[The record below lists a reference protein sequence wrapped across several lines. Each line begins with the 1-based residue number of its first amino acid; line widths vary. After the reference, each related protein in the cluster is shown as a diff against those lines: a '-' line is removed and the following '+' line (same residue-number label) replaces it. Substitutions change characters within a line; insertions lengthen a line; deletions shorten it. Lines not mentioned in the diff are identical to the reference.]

1 MRPTAV
7 PLPLSEDSYY
17 QLIKI
22 LEANPRTSQRE
33 LARGMDISLGKVNYC
48 LKGLMKKGII
58 KAQRFKNSDNK
69 ATYAYLLTPR
79 GIEAKS
85 RITARYLK
93 RRLEEY
99 DKLRQEIQM
108 LQEEV
113 RNQANSDS
121 PRAQPGIGRINNK
134 TK

>member
-1 MRPTAV
+1 M
-7 PLPLSEDSYY
+7 SEESHY

-33 LARGMDISLGKVNYC
+33 LARGMNISLGKVNYC

-58 KAQRFKNSDNK
+58 KAHRFRNSDNK
-69 ATYAYLLTPR
+69 LTYAYLLTPR

-93 RRLEEY
+93 RRLKEY
-99 DKLRQEIQM
+99 DKLKQEIQM
-108 LQEEV
+108 LQDEV
-113 RNQANSDS
+113 RNHAD
-121 PRAQPGIGRINNK
+121 
-134 TK
+134 TTD